1 MKTRAEAPV
10 AEPLGKSR
18 STNGYFVEKLGD
30 DRHRAMFEQ
39 WIRYRHFRKY
49 GQSAP
54 AHGSSAKPTVIARAK
69 RVTKYSRALMRNDGS
84 SGGDGVFLWP
94 AVSRTGSDEQCVS

>member
-10 AEPLGKSR
+10 AEPLGKRR
-18 STNGYFVEKLGD
+18 STNGCFVAKLGD
-30 DRHRAMFEQ
+30 DRHRALFEQ
-39 WIRYRHFRKY
+39 RIQYRHFRRY

-54 AHGSSAKPTVIARAK
+54 AHGSSAKLTVIARAK

-84 SGGDGVFLWP
+84 SGGDGVFCGPLLAGP
-94 AVSRTGSDEQCVS
+94 AVTNKCVS